1 MKFPRVSYQ
10 KNYGGKYVPIVT
22 YLDLYSIQYQTYLG
36 CEHRILSYNR
46 TSNYGTYYFKHTYID
61 IVYVARRA

>member
-22 YLDLYSIQYQTYLG
+22 YLDLYYIQYQTYLG
-36 CEHRILSYNR
+36 TNIEYTEGGRFFK
-46 TSNYGTYYFKHTYID
+46 TFYF
-61 IVYVARRA
+61 